1 MVQEVLTERSEDSM
15 LLSEA
20 TFGSV
25 QGRINPEERPE
36 RTAQEFIVMSSDRGE
51 RSPAENN
58 QMYKEFKNRVKTAGY
73 PFTEFIGSWVE
84 RDEETGE
91 KRRVEEKS
99 VIIYSDER
107 PDIQGERIDLFELGK
122 ELSDEYKQEAFIF
135 GELVNTRGGPSRII
149 KAFDSAGAAQ
159 EWGGPWSSI
168 EAVKADENLWSRL
181 RGGGTPFKFKED
193 LAEAEEVVEIE
204 APNSVIEAM
213 RRVSENPGKKVK
225 FVRRR
230 NE

>member
-1 MVQEVLTERSEDSM
+1 MKLKKDAIRNMVQEVLTERSEDSM

-51 RSPAENN
+51 RSP
-58 QMYKEFKNRVKTAGY
+58 
-73 PFTEFIGSWVE
+73 
-84 RDEETGE
+84 
-91 KRRVEEKS
+91 
-99 VIIYSDER
+99 
-107 PDIQGERIDLFELGK
+107 
-122 ELSDEYKQEAFIF
+122 
-135 GELVNTRGGPSRII
+135 II